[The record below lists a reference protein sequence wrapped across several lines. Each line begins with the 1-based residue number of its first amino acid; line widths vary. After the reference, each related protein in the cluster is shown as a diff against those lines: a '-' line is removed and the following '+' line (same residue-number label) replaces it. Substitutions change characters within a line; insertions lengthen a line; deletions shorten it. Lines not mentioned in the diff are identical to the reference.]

1 MILTWIK
8 LINLPRMKL
17 LINSIFIIIFSVCQ
31 INVSVAQK
39 QIKKSKQIE
48 AIKFGYISGRLN
60 LSADESQEF
69 WPLYKQYQSEW
80 SQLLAEK
87 RKSRLVSSVNPEKAI
102 DDDFYYESKILE
114 LKKKY
119 RIAFGKVLP
128 PEKLKKLY
136 QAERDFREELI
147 KQLKNR
153 PPEN

>member
-1 MILTWIK
+1 
-8 LINLPRMKL
+8 MKL
-17 LINSIFIIIFSVCQ
+17 LINFIFIIIFSVCQ

-39 QIKKSKQIE
+39 NPKKSKQIE

-87 RKSRLVSSVNPEKAI
+87 RKNRLANSANPEKAI
-102 DDDFYYESKILE
+102 DDDFYFESKILE

-119 RIAFGKVLP
+119 RIAFGKVLS

-153 PPEN
+153 PTEN